1 MIIERVIR
9 WMMTVKNARQL
20 IHTKRRRK
28 ECVLSFSMF
37 SKQRLKETSFSSSGE
52 QRNDDNDEVT
62 DGGEDMNV
70 ALHFFF
76 FFARR

>member
-1 MIIERVIR
+1 M
-9 WMMTVKNARQL
+9 RQL
-20 IHTKRRRK
+20 IHANHREK
-28 ECVLSFSMF
+28 ERLSFSMF
-37 SKQRLKETSFSSSGE
+37 SKQRLKETSSFSSSGE
-52 QRNDDNDEVT
+52 QRSDDNDEVT